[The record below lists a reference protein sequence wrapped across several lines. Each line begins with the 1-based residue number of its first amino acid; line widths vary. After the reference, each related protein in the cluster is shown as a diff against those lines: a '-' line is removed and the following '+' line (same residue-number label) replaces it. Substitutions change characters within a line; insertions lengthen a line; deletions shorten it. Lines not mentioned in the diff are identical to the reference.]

1 MFNKDLGT
9 IRLIVGNS
17 GPRISVGT
25 RVLFNGIDQLI
36 VGGYTATHGS
46 YANGVWQIDL
56 LDVGEYAEIFVEVD
70 NQSSG
75 QVAVECKI
83 EGDYFDP
90 DLTDNIYTYYIG
102 RTGVSK

>member
-1 MFNKDLGT
+1 MNNRDLGT
-9 IRLIVGNS
+9 IRLIVGNR

-25 RVLFNGIDQLI
+25 RVYFDNIDQLI
-36 VGGYTATHGS
+36 VGGYTATHGF

-56 LDVGEYAEIFVEVD
+56 LDVGEYAEIYIEVD

-90 DLTDNIYTYYIG
+90 DLTDNTYTYYIG
-102 RTGVSK
+102 RTGVMR

>member
-1 MFNKDLGT
+1 MNNRDLGT
-9 IRLIVGNS
+9 IRLIVGNH

-36 VGGYTATHGS
+36 VGEYVATHGS

-56 LDVGEYAEIFVEVD
+56 LDVGEYAEIYIEVD

-75 QVAVECKI
+75 QVEVNCVI
-83 EGDYFDP
+83 QGDYFDP
-90 DLTDNIYTYYIG
+90 DLTDNTYTYYIG
-102 RTGVSK
+102 RTGVMR